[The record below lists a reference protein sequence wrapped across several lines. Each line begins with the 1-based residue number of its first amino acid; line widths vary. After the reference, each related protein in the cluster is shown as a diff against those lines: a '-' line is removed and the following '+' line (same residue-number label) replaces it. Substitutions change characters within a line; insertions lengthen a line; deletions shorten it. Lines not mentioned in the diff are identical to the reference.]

1 MCAIVL
7 LAKKDRLQLLDAKSS
22 GIPDD
27 YVPESR
33 FPCAERP
40 IWLPRLYHARGSDH
54 SIDPHGLR
62 WRKSIKEKDCYF
74 AVADFGA
81 RSKQMTSVK
90 AMY

>member
-40 IWLPRLYHARGSDH
+40 IWLPRFYTTPEVVITP
-54 SIDPHGLR
+54 SIR
-62 WRKSIKEKDCYF
+62 TDC
-74 AVADFGA
+74 DDGNP
-81 RSKQMTSVK
+81 SKRRIAISQ
-90 AMY
+90 